1 MTHSIPIYLQGV
13 HKDINIHN
21 NVDHDL
27 KVVSYQLYF
36 IY

>member
-21 NVDHDL
+21 NVDNDL
-27 KVVSYQLYF
+27 KVVSY
-36 IY
+36 